1 MKTKPSV
8 RRLMRNRM
16 ILLPLALVVLVIVE
30 FALGETLAT
39 RIGQLTAVQTGEV
52 QAPNLSLGDA
62 LAAIR

>member
-8 RRLMRNRM
+8 RRVMRNRM
-16 ILLPLALVVLVIVE
+16 ILLCLALAVLVVVE
-30 FALGETLAT
+30 FALGQTLVT
-39 RIGQLTAVQTGEV
+39 RVGQLTAVQTGEV